1 MRGRKVER
9 VDYLFCASYV
19 SDAARCLCGAFDADR
34 YTVTSYDLW
43 EGSCEQACASTSIR
57 CSMPFCATF
66 STMIRDA
73 R

>member
-1 MRGRKVER
+1 MRGGKVER

-43 EGSCEQACASTSIR
+43 EGSCEQA
-57 CSMPFCATF
+57 
-66 STMIRDA
+66 
-73 R
+73 